1 MTNQE
6 LNDLLARFEGS
17 SLSKLKLSTQEFTIE
32 MERAI
37 SAPAAPVI
45 PAAAAAPAVP
55 AAAEPEGDAITA
67 PMVGTFY
74 AASAPEQPPFV
85 KVGDRVRKGQPVCL
99 LEAMKMMSEIP
110 APCDCEITAVLKE
123 NGALVSFGEPLFRY
137 QAMLKRVLIA
147 NRGRSPSGCGGP
159 AGRRASRRSRCILRR
174 TRRPSTSSWP
184 PGPCASAL
192 PGPLTAT

>member
-17 SLSKLKLSTQEFTIE
+17 SLSKLKLSTQDFTIE
-32 MERAI
+32 MERAGGLDGQQFQYRAI
-37 SAPAAPVI
+37 LP
-45 PAAAAAPAVP
+45 AAPAVP
-55 AAAEPEGDAITA
+55 AAAEPEGETVTA

-137 QAMLKRVLIA
+137 Q
-147 NRGRSPSGCGGP
+147 
-159 AGRRASRRSRCILRR
+159 
-174 TRRPSTSSWP
+174 
-184 PGPCASAL
+184 PC
-192 PGPLTAT
+192 

>member
-32 MERAI
+32 MERAV

-45 PAAAAAPAVP
+45 PAAAAAPAAPVS
-55 AAAEPEGDAITA
+55 AEPEGDAITA

-74 AASAPEQPPFV
+74 TAPTPDQPPFV
-85 KVGDRVRKGQPVCL
+85 QVGDRVKKGDPLCL
-99 LEAMKMMSEIP
+99 LEAMKMMSEVT

-123 NGALVSFGEPLFRY
+123 NGALVSFGEGLFGY
-137 QAMLKRVLIA
+137 
-147 NRGRSPSGCGGP
+147 
-159 AGRRASRRSRCILRR
+159 
-174 TRRPSTSSWP
+174 RP
-184 PGPCASAL
+184 C
-192 PGPLTAT
+192 

>member
-32 MERAI
+32 MERAV
-37 SAPAAPVI
+37 S
-45 PAAAAAPAVP
+45 

-85 KVGDRVRKGQPVCL
+85 KVGDQVRKGQPVCL

-137 QAMLKRVLIA
+137 Q
-147 NRGRSPSGCGGP
+147 
-159 AGRRASRRSRCILRR
+159 
-174 TRRPSTSSWP
+174 
-184 PGPCASAL
+184 PC
-192 PGPLTAT
+192 

>member
-1 MTNQE
+1 MTHQE

-32 MERAI
+32 MERAVA
-37 SAPAAPVI
+37 APAASAAPAI
-45 PAAAAAPAVP
+45 PAAAAVPAAP
-55 AAAEPEGDAITA
+55 AAAELEGDAVTA

-137 QAMLKRVLIA
+137 Q
-147 NRGRSPSGCGGP
+147 
-159 AGRRASRRSRCILRR
+159 
-174 TRRPSTSSWP
+174 
-184 PGPCASAL
+184 PC
-192 PGPLTAT
+192 

>member
-32 MERAI
+32 MERAV

-45 PAAAAAPAVP
+45 PAAAAAPAAPVS
-55 AAAEPEGDAITA
+55 AEPEGDAITA

-74 AASAPEQPPFV
+74 TAPTPDQPPFV
-85 KVGDRVRKGQPVCL
+85 QVGDRVKKGDPLCL
-99 LEAMKMMSEIP
+99 LEAMKIMSEVT

-123 NGALVSFGEPLFRY
+123 NGALVSFGDGLFGY
-137 QAMLKRVLIA
+137 
-147 NRGRSPSGCGGP
+147 
-159 AGRRASRRSRCILRR
+159 
-174 TRRPSTSSWP
+174 RP
-184 PGPCASAL
+184 C
-192 PGPLTAT
+192 

>member
-17 SLSKLKLSTQEFTIE
+17 SLSKLKLSTQDFTIE
-32 MERAI
+32 MERAV

-45 PAAAAAPAVP
+45 PAVP
-55 AAAEPEGDAITA
+55 AAAEPEGETVTA

-137 QAMLKRVLIA
+137 Q
-147 NRGRSPSGCGGP
+147 
-159 AGRRASRRSRCILRR
+159 
-174 TRRPSTSSWP
+174 
-184 PGPCASAL
+184 PC
-192 PGPLTAT
+192 

>member
-6 LNDLLARFEGS
+6 LNDLLASFEES

-32 MERAI
+32 MERAVA
-37 SAPAAPVI
+37 APAASAAPAI
-45 PAAAAAPAVP
+45 PAAVAAPAAP
-55 AAAEPEGDAITA
+55 AAAEPEGKTVNA

-137 QAMLKRVLIA
+137 Q
-147 NRGRSPSGCGGP
+147 
-159 AGRRASRRSRCILRR
+159 
-174 TRRPSTSSWP
+174 
-184 PGPCASAL
+184 PC
-192 PGPLTAT
+192 

>member
-6 LNDLLARFEGS
+6 LKDLLASFEGS

-32 MERAI
+32 MERAVA
-37 SAPAAPVI
+37 APAASAAPAI
-45 PAAAAAPAVP
+45 PAAVAAPAAP
-55 AAAEPEGDAITA
+55 AAAEPEGETVNA

-137 QAMLKRVLIA
+137 Q
-147 NRGRSPSGCGGP
+147 
-159 AGRRASRRSRCILRR
+159 
-174 TRRPSTSSWP
+174 
-184 PGPCASAL
+184 PC
-192 PGPLTAT
+192 

>member
-32 MERAI
+32 MERAV

-45 PAAAAAPAVP
+45 PAAAVAPAAP

-74 AASAPEQPPFV
+74 TAPTPDQPPFV
-85 KVGDRVRKGQPVCL
+85 QVGDRVKKGDPLCL
-99 LEAMKMMSEIP
+99 LEAMKMMSEVT

-123 NGALVSFGEPLFRY
+123 NGALVSFGDGLFGY
-137 QAMLKRVLIA
+137 
-147 NRGRSPSGCGGP
+147 
-159 AGRRASRRSRCILRR
+159 
-174 TRRPSTSSWP
+174 RP
-184 PGPCASAL
+184 C
-192 PGPLTAT
+192 

>member
-6 LNDLLARFEGS
+6 IFDLMDRFQRS
-17 SLSKLKLSTQEFTIE
+17 SLQSMKLSCQDFSIE
-32 MERAI
+32 LEQGA
-37 SAPAAPVI
+37 SA
-45 PAAAAAPAVP
+45 AAAAAPAAAP
-55 AAAEPEGDAITA
+55 APTAAAAPAPQPESPVITA

-137 QAMLKRVLIA
+137 Q
-147 NRGRSPSGCGGP
+147 
-159 AGRRASRRSRCILRR
+159 
-174 TRRPSTSSWP
+174 
-184 PGPCASAL
+184 PC
-192 PGPLTAT
+192 

>member
-32 MERAI
+32 MERAVA
-37 SAPAAPVI
+37 APAASAAPAI
-45 PAAAAAPAVP
+45 PAAAAVPAAP
-55 AAAEPEGDAITA
+55 AAAELEGDAVTA

-137 QAMLKRVLIA
+137 K
-147 NRGRSPSGCGGP
+147 
-159 AGRRASRRSRCILRR
+159 
-174 TRRPSTSSWP
+174 
-184 PGPCASAL
+184 PC
-192 PGPLTAT
+192 